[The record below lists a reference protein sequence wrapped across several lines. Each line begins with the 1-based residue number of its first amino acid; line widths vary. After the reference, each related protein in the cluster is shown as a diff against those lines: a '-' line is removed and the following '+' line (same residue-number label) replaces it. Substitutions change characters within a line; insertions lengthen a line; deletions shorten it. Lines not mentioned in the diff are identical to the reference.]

1 MEIVGAKMADRR
13 ITYPIVISKEDNGVD
28 HDVICRSA
36 SITEEELEMVLRE
49 TSEG

>member
-1 MEIVGAKMADRR
+1 MIDRR
-13 ITYPIVISKEDNGVD
+13 IAYPIVITKEDDGVD
-28 HDVICRSA
+28 HEVICRSA